1 MKKLSITE
9 KVNGELAMRDLCEH
23 AKKVYDTTDPLTVA
37 KCEDGS
43 FSIRGMNDADGLTF
57 EQVQQMFL
65 DIYEECYAEDEE

>member
-1 MKKLSITE
+1 MKKLSIIE
-9 KVNGELAMRDLCEH
+9 KVNGEMAMRELCEN

-37 KCEDGS
+37 KCADGS

-65 DIYEECYAEDEE
+65 DIYEECYVEDEK